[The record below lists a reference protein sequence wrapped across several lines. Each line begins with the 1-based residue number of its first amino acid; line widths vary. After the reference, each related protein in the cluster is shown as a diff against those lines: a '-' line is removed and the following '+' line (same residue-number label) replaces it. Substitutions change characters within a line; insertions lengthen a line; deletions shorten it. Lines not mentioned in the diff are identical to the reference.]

1 MITVRTGDNLMWG
14 DPVLRPPA
22 PDHSGVLAELRL
34 LGRGQ
39 MDHST
44 LAGELYDLLRKHS
57 GEPLV
62 PSVLLGIQNLAVH
75 GDPAGARLL
84 AALLDVVTPASRLLP
99 LVRRMSSTRRL
110 WINGSWNPGPSSLV
124 LREWRDRHVRFA
136 AECDRLLAGGRR
148 PDEVRLDAAGWES
161 PWGSMRLVLDRLCR
175 AGESRGELPAELGGV
190 LAGLLRLEADAWQ
203 ERISQLAGNVDPFRM
218 EAIARVLPL
227 LSRSDREIRDIRELV
242 AMIESGDVADAF
254 LKPRLRGRSVMD
266 AREFGMFERALEGC
280 PDLSPLH
287 SLVRAQVESALE
299 IPVMA
304 HAAARL
310 MGLAERLKLRGDRL
324 QGLDL
329 VTACRLVVSCCERG
343 ELAIPVPEA
352 LTGAVQEILG
362 EPVPAG
368 VSGPAGWD
376 LRGMEFLVGHLVIVL
391 PDPDDLP
398 EVWPHGLP
406 TLEGPAGI
414 AVDCGAEDQAAEQ
427 EAGESPDG
435 EGGEAEPTAA
445 AMKNLVLTNIQS
457 YSLVLGFLR
466 NPKFTCVPGLV
477 EAVAVRTRNPQVIET
492 IATDRALHTGF
503 ANRGVP
509 LACLRSPV
517 NVSVKILRRFI
528 KVKYV
533 SKVDLRRLAQD
544 RAGVRKEVIR
554 EIEKY
559 LETLA

>member
-1 MITVRTGDNLMWG
+1 MWG
-14 DPVLRPPA
+14 DPVLHLPA
-22 PDHSGVLAELRL
+22 PDQPGVLAELRQF
-34 LGRGQ
+34 GRGP
-39 MDHST
+39 MDPSS

-62 PSVLLGIQNLAVH
+62 PSVLLGIQSLAMR

-99 LVRRMSSTRRL
+99 LVSRMSSTRRL
-110 WINGSWNPGPSSLV
+110 WINGSRSPGPSGLV
-124 LREWRDRHVRFA
+124 LKEWRDRHGRFG
-136 AECDRLLAGGRR
+136 AECCRLLAGGRP
-148 PDEVRLDAAGWES
+148 PDEARPDAAGWET
-161 PWGSMRLVLDRLCR
+161 PWGPMRLVLDRLCR
-175 AGESRGELPAELGGV
+175 AGERRGGLPPELGAL

-218 EAIARVLPL
+218 EAITRVLPL

-242 AMIESGDVADAF
+242 AMIESGDVAAAF

-280 PDLSPLH
+280 PDLAPLH

-310 MGLAERLKLRGDRL
+310 MGLAERLRLRGDRRR
-324 QGLDL
+324 GLDL
-329 VTACRLVVSCCERG
+329 VTACRLVVSGCERG
-343 ELAIPVPEA
+343 ELAIPVPED
-352 LTGAVQEILG
+352 LTRPVQEVLG
-362 EPVPAG
+362 EPAPEG

-376 LRGMEFLVGHLVIVL
+376 LRGMEFLVGQLVIVL
-391 PDPDDLP
+391 PDPEDLP
-398 EVWPHGLP
+398 EVWPEGLP
-406 TLEGPAGI
+406 TLEGPAG
-414 AVDCGAEDQAAEQ
+414 ASVAQGAEDQPAGP
-427 EAGESPDG
+427 EAGESPEDEDQG
-435 EGGEAEPTAA
+435 AEPTAA
-445 AMKNLVLTNIQS
+445 AMKNLVLTNLQS

-466 NPKFTCVPGLV
+466 NPKFTSVPGLV